1 MQYPFSLL
9 QRTKKILRPL
19 FISLLLLIL
28 AACSTGNTTITPSK
42 SPTSAPIAKP
52 TTISS
57 GTVLYQL
64 DSAHGLNSWHGSHG
78 WTVSQGNLQSAVS
91 SNDVIVLPYTPNV
104 VNYAVEVHFQITNV
118 PHGGGYFVITANQQ
132 PGKDGYNAGILG
144 FLGPGPHSQFANPEV
159 NSYIQ
164 PIDDMDGQAV
174 VADYEPG
181 TTWHTYRIAIQG
193 PQVSFYIDDLRKS
206 FATSSQTNYL
216 SNGPIQLKAAEAVIR
231 INSIRILAA

>member
-1 MQYPFSLL
+1 MSAC
-9 QRTKKILRPL
+9 
-19 FISLLLLIL
+19 LLLL
-28 AACSTGNTTITPSK
+28 AACSSGTSLTPSASPSASRTTTAQITPTL
-42 SPTSAPIAKP
+42 PAIA
-52 TTISS
+52 S

-64 DSAHGLNSWHGSHG
+64 DSSHGLNSQWHGSPG
-78 WTVSQGNLQSAVS
+78 WTISQGYLQSAVS
-91 SNDVIVLPYTPNV
+91 ENDVIVLPCKLTVP
-104 VNYAVEVHFQITNV
+104 NYAVEVHFQIVNV
-118 PHGGGYFVITANQQ
+118 PHGGGYFVVTANQT

-164 PIDDMDGQAV
+164 PIDDMDGQPII
-174 VADYEPG
+174 ADYEPSSF
-181 TTWHTYRIAIQG
+181 WHTYRIAIQG

-231 INSIRILAA
+231 IDRIRILAL